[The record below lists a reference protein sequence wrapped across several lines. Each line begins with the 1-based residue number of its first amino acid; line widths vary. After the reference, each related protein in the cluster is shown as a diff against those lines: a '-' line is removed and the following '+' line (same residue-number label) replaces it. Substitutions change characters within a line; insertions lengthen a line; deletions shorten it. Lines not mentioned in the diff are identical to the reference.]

1 MATSA
6 VELLL
11 VSRFWCVSLLVLATT
26 SQASQEHQG
35 YSNPHQHQLN
45 HHHHHHHHKTT
56 ATASVHGASA
66 VATTTY
72 TIVPS
77 GRYAAPDGL
86 SFVIVPV
93 ASRGGGGIR
102 GGYTTATDSS
112 LRGRYVSGDV
122 RRVKGVAQMSG
133 AVGHRRR
140 TLSSAGGVSLYG
152 ASGAVTGTTNRENY
166 AKQHSKYSFQWD
178 VDDTFSHREGRD
190 GVNTEGEYRVMLP
203 DGRLQIVSY
212 DADENGYR
220 AKVTY
225 NSTGRHPTDCS
236 STATGRHPTD
246 YSSTATG
253 TRRNYGRQRIPNS
266 FGVRGFYSKNP
277 GDGMIFTRQ
286 TASEVVKHNPQ
297 VVSNYNEAIA
307 NTRKHIQQYRHS
319 VTHEDQEEV
328 KEQSSNKQHMIQT
341 NQVTSNQE
349 SPNNVLDLG
358 FAQVVVST
366 QASVHVD
373 SDYQKKYG
381 IESSPSYN
389 VPTTT
394 TEPSIGKHKPQVVSN
409 YNEAIANTRK
419 HIQQYR
425 HSVTHEDQEEVK
437 EQSSNKQH
445 MIQTN
450 QVTSNQESPNNV
462 LDLGFAQVVV
472 STQASVHVDSEYQ
485 KKYGIESSPSY
496 NVPTTTTEPSIGV
509 WIAPKGQKSYSA
521 PIQSFAQANVQQPA
535 GQHFHQQQ
543 GYSRPSQQVV
553 TIQDDSSS
561 EEVGPAPEKPAL
573 TTSYRPVNVNSRFS
587 STLPEYSTVA
597 KNPLLPIVQQSY
609 PQANIPNSSRA
620 RGRPGNVYFSF
631 HARKH
636 ADQVHNH
643 HHQSSQHHKLHETS
657 ASTYF
662 DEQQEAGPLYTSGN
676 PLLVNS
682 HNNKGDS
689 NHYIKN
695 SSEEQSQHQINF
707 QTKYHADVPS
717 ASAPITYAPTR
728 SQPLAVMSVPQMHK
742 LSHHRASQFTQE
754 LSAKTHSSA
763 EINQDLPVQT
773 KATIS
778 RPPGFPNRSRFTK
791 DIDLYSQPTYDIPY
805 QQQHAPGSSARSL
818 NTYARA
824 PVRRPSWTSVNSG
837 PHQNYGKT
845 VQTLSHGNRYSSGY
859 VQHGTSCPNC
869 YQAPKR
875 LPYHRPITKPVHTY
889 NSGSFQRI
897 VGGRPVIYY
906 TREAHHHN
914 RYAKVH
920 NQYADAYDHRHTTLR
935 IVGGRPVIYYTRE
948 AHHHNRYAKVHNQYA
963 DAYDHRQAVVGQHH
977 AHRAHVSHRPS
988 YQHVGHQYSPAFGAK
1003 AQASAHAGMSGAQ
1016 ASAVARAVGKANAQA
1031 SATAHGWR

>member
-1 MATSA
+1 
-6 VELLL
+6 
-11 VSRFWCVSLLVLATT
+11 
-26 SQASQEHQG
+26 
-35 YSNPHQHQLN
+35 
-45 HHHHHHHHKTT
+45 
-56 ATASVHGASA
+56 
-66 VATTTY
+66 
-72 TIVPS
+72 
-77 GRYAAPDGL
+77 
-86 SFVIVPV
+86 
-93 ASRGGGGIR
+93 
-102 GGYTTATDSS
+102 
-112 LRGRYVSGDV
+112 
-122 RRVKGVAQMSG
+122 
-133 AVGHRRR
+133 
-140 TLSSAGGVSLYG
+140 
-152 ASGAVTGTTNRENY
+152 
-166 AKQHSKYSFQWD
+166 
-178 VDDTFSHREGRD
+178 
-190 GVNTEGEYRVMLP
+190 MLP

-225 NSTGRHPTDCS
+225 NS
-236 STATGRHPTD
+236 TGRHPTD

-286 TASEVVKHNPQ
+286 TASEVVHSKYSFQWDVDDNFSHREGRDGVNTEGEYRVMLPDGRLQIVSYDADENGYRAKVTYNSTGRHPTDYSSTATGTRRNYGRQRIPNSFGVRGFYSKNPGDGMIFTRQ
-297 VVSNYNEAIA
+297 TASAVV
-307 NTRKHIQQYRHS
+307 
-319 VTHEDQEEV
+319 
-328 KEQSSNKQHMIQT
+328 
-341 NQVTSNQE
+341 
-349 SPNNVLDLG
+349 
-358 FAQVVVST
+358 
-366 QASVHVD
+366 
-373 SDYQKKYG
+373 
-381 IESSPSYN
+381 
-389 VPTTT
+389 
-394 TEPSIGKHKPQVVSN
+394 KHKPQVVSN

-662 DEQQEAGPLYTSGN
+662 DEQEAGPLYTSGN

-778 RPPGFPNRSRFTK
+778 RPPGLPNRSRFTK

-875 LPYHRPITKPVHTY
+875 RPYHRPITKPVHTY
-889 NSGSFQRI
+889 NSGSFQ
-897 VGGRPVIYY
+897 
-906 TREAHHHN
+906 
-914 RYAKVH
+914 
-920 NQYADAYDHRHTTLR
+920 R

-1003 AQASAHAGMSGAQ
+1003 AQASAHAGMSGDAQ
-1016 ASAVARAVGKANAQA
+1016 ASAVAHAVGMGNAQA
-1031 SATAHGWR
+1031 SATAAHGWR